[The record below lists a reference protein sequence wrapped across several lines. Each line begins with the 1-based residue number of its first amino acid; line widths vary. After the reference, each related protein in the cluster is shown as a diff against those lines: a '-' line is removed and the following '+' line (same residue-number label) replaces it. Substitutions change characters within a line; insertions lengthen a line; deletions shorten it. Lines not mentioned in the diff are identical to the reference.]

1 MRYTEYHSGKA
12 VIADKSA
19 HAEAMKK
26 LAHYEDME
34 EAKKNAEQR
43 VSVLPILKNN
53 EMRRNFIEDYTTWP
67 VWFAVPE
74 TSETYYRYNLPDGSS
89 IIVCSYKTYQ
99 KWKEQ
104 YTDEKPDTIRERYY
118 LLTKDNKYL
127 NDCNTSITALIDH
140 LRSLR

>member
-12 VIADKSA
+12 VIADKSF
-19 HAEAMKK
+19 HAEAMQK
-26 LAHYEDME
+26 LARYEDME
-34 EAKKNAEQR
+34 EAEKNAEQR

-53 EMRRNFIEDYTTWP
+53 EMRRNFIEDYTKWP

-104 YTDEKPDTIRERYY
+104 YTDEEPDTIRERYY
-118 LLTKDNKYL
+118 LLTKDDKYL
-127 NDCNTSITALIDH
+127 NDCNTSMTVLIDH